1 MKAASVKDVADRAG
15 VSVGTVSN
23 VLNNPDRVAERTR
36 ERVQSAIAELGFVRN
51 DAARQLRAG
60 HSRTIGLVVLDAA
73 NPFYAALARGAE
85 AEAARHEFSLLLAS
99 SLQDADREARYID
112 LFEEQRV
119 QGLLLSPVGET
130 SDRVADLAAH
140 GVSTVLVDRDAEA
153 ETYGS
158 VSVDDVHG
166 GRTAVEHLLA
176 TGRRRIA
183 FMAAQTELRQV
194 SDRWRGARD
203 AVADA
208 AAAGTTD
215 ASIELIEAES
225 LTTLGGRAAVLS
237 LLERDPGEIP
247 DAVFCAN
254 DLLATGALQ
263 AFIIDGRYSVP
274 GDVALVGYDDIEFA
288 SSAIVPLT
296 TVRRPAEE
304 LGRTAVRMLLGDTA
318 SAHTVFRPELI
329 ARAST
334 GKRP

>member
-1 MKAASVKDVADRAG
+1 MRTASVKDVADRAG

-36 ERVQSAIAELGFVRN
+36 ERVQSAIADLGFVRN

-85 AEAARHEFSLLLAS
+85 EEATRHNFSLLLAS
-99 SLQDADREARYID
+99 SLQDADREHRYID

-130 SDRVADLAAH
+130 AARVADLAGH

-166 GRTAVEHLLA
+166 GRIAVEHLLE

-183 FMAAQTELRQV
+183 FVAAETELRQV
-194 SDRWRGARD
+194 ADRWRGARD
-203 AVADA
+203 AVAQEPS
-208 AAAGTTD
+208 AG
-215 ASIELIEAES
+215 ASIELVEAHS
-225 LTTLGGRAAVLS
+225 LTTLGGRAATLS
-237 LLERDPGEIP
+237 LLEREPADIP
-247 DAVFCAN
+247 DAIFCAN

-263 AFIIDGRYSVP
+263 AFIMDGRYRVP
-274 GDVALVGYDDIEFA
+274 DDVALVGYDDIEFA

-296 TVRRPAEE
+296 TIRRPAEE

-318 SAHTVFRPELI
+318 SEHTVFRPELI

-334 GKRP
+334 GSR